1 MQTEIGKNMTAKK
14 IPPENTILDDN
25 TDEHAVSEY
34 VRKFNGKVTSDE
46 RKRRINKVA
55 KWLVNG
61 MSRQDILQKSS
72 ELWDIKDSAA
82 DKYIHQ
88 ARKLMKEAY
97 DVERT
102 YYAAEL
108 LSKYENIFALA
119 LENKQLS
126 NAIAAVNGQA
136 RLTRIDPSTQNK

>member
-1 MQTEIGKNMTAKK
+1 MTAKK
-14 IPPENTILDDN
+14 EPPENTILDEN
-25 TDEHAVSEY
+25 SDEHVVSEF
-34 VRKFNGKVTSDE
+34 VRKFSGKVTSDE
-46 RKRRINKVA
+46 KKRRINKVA

-61 MSRQDILQKSS
+61 MGRQAILQKAS

-97 DVERT
+97 EIERT

-108 LSKYENIFALA
+108 LSKYENILALA

-136 RLTRIDPSTQNK
+136 RLTRIDPSTQSK

>member
-1 MQTEIGKNMTAKK
+1 MTAKK
-14 IPPENTILDDN
+14 EPPENTIIDEN
-25 TDEHAVSEY
+25 SDEHVVSEL

-46 RKRRINKVA
+46 KKRRINKVA

-61 MSRQDILQKSS
+61 MSRQDILQKAS
-72 ELWDIKDSAA
+72 ELWNIKDSAA
-82 DKYIHQ
+82 DKYIHK

-97 DVERT
+97 EVERT

-108 LSKYENIFALA
+108 LSKYENILALA

-136 RLTRIDPSTQNK
+136 RLTRINPSTQNK